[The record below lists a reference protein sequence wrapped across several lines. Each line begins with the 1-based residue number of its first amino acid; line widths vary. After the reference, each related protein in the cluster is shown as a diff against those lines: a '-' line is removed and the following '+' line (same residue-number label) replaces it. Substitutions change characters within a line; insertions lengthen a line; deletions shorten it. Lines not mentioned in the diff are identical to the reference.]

1 MSIRHLTTTPY
12 HPACNGLVEKFN
24 GTMKQMLKKMC
35 EERPKDWDRY
45 LDALLFAY
53 REAPQASTGFAS
65 FELLYGRDVRGPLM
79 IVRELWT
86 NEGAEPETKTTYQ
99 YVMDLREKL
108 EDTCQLVQ
116 EQLKKSH
123 ERHRQQ
129 YNRKARTR
137 SFKEGDEVLLLL
149 PTDRNK
155 LLMHWKGPFK
165 IVGKVGKLD

>member
-1 MSIRHLTTTPY
+1 M
-12 HPACNGLVEKFN
+12 GQV
-24 GTMKQMLKKMC
+24 
-35 EERPKDWDRY
+35 
-45 LDALLFAY
+45 LFAY
-53 REAPQASTGFAS
+53 HEAPLASTGFAP

-86 NEGAEPETKTTYQ
+86 NEGAEPETKTTNQ

-116 EQLKKSH
+116 EQLKKSQD
-123 ERHRQQ
+123 RYRQQ
-129 YNRKARTR
+129 YNRKAKTR

-165 IVGKVGKLD
+165 